1 MTISDTDYALLAQDS
16 YKTRE
21 NNTKVELGG
30 VDYRVMD
37 HMNDPVTG
45 YQGTAYQRVDTGE
58 VVIAHRGTEQI
69 IQDGVITDG
78 GMVLTGINVQ
88 MHDADTFTQRVMAE
102 AKSDAEKGGYPLNVT
117 VTGHSLGGTLAEA
130 TAYKYGLH
138 GQTFN
143 AYGAA
148 GLLEGIPKGGD
159 QIIDNVRATDV
170 VSAASAHFGEVRTF
184 AAQQDIDKLT
194 KDGYRDDSTALSLR
208 NPIDVAATSLSAHA
222 IDNFVPDGKTL
233 GQSIMTPEN
242 EARYEAHK
250 GMVDRYRT
258 DVQDART
265 VVSAGWEIPKA
276 VVNGAESLEHGAA
289 QKLSQTY
296 DALHKTAQTVEHDV
310 SKAAHDMVDRVEHAT
325 GTVRK
330 AVSEDISKSVHAV
343 EQTAKKVGGEAVQ
356 AFDTAKHA
364 VGEKLHE
371 ASEALGAARQSVSDK
386 ASKVIDTLRHPSHLI
401 DGDSPAKSLPRL
413 DQAGHPDNSMY
424 NQALQG
430 VHKLDAAHG
439 RTPDQASGN
448 LAAALVVAAK
458 NQGMNDISHVALSND
473 GSRTFAVQG
482 ELNSPFKQITE
493 VSTQHAMAT
502 PVEKSTQALQQ
513 ANPQQPAQA
522 QAQTQ
527 APAQQ
532 ENPQQPPP
540 QIRMT

>member
-37 HMNDPVTG
+37 HMNDPITG

-58 VVIAHRGTEQI
+58 VVIAHRGTEQVVR
-69 IQDGVITDG
+69 DGVITDG
-78 GMVLTGINVQ
+78 GMVLTGLNLQ
-88 MHDADTFTQRVMAE
+88 MHDADTFSKRVIAE
-102 AKSDAEKGGYPLNVT
+102 AKSEAEKGNYPLNVT

-148 GLLEGIPKGGD
+148 GLLEGIPKGGN
-159 QIIDNVRATDV
+159 QVIDNVRATDV

-184 AAQQDIDKLT
+184 AVQQDIDKLT
-194 KDGYRDDSTALSLR
+194 KDGYRDNSTALSLR
-208 NPIDVAATSLSAHA
+208 NPIGVAATSLSAHA
-222 IDNFVPDGKTL
+222 IDNFVPDSKTL

-258 DVQDART
+258 DVKDART

-276 VVNGAESLEHGAA
+276 VVHGAESLEHAAA

-296 DALHKTAQTVEHDV
+296 DALHKTAQNVEQKISQTAHDV
-310 SKAAHDMVDRVEHAT
+310 VNR
-325 GTVRK
+325 
-330 AVSEDISKSVHAV
+330 V
-343 EQTAKKVGGEAVQ
+343 EQTAQKIGGEAVQ
-356 AFDTAKHA
+356 AFDAAKHA
-364 VGEKLHE
+364 IGEKLHE
-371 ASEALGAARQSVSDK
+371 ASEAFDAAKQSVSDR
-386 ASKVIDTLRHPSHLI
+386 ASKVMDTLRHPSHLI
-401 DGDSPAKSLPRL
+401 EGDTSAKPAPRL
-413 DQAGHPDNSMY
+413 DQAGHPDNAMF

-458 NQGMNDISHVALSND
+458 NDRMTDINHVALSND
-473 GSRTFAVQG
+473 GSRAFAVQG

-502 PVEKSTQALQQ
+502 PVEKSTQVLQQ
-513 ANPQQPAQA
+513 TDQQQRGQA
-522 QAQTQ
+522 QAQS
-527 APAQQ
+527 PAQQ
-532 ENPQQPPP
+532 EQPQQPPP
-540 QIRMT
+540 SMRMT